1 MDIIQNLIIHDVIR
15 QRKIAFNQLANGLQ
29 ILGFQD
35 EMKQHNDHFEE
46 LFVVK
51 EKLTAS
57 NVLNTLNFQDKLNAD
72 EEKTK
77 QFLLEY
83 FENSSNKQLKNFLV
97 FSTGAP
103 VIPVFAMGKID
114 INFDTSTS
122 IFASTCMKSITI
134 LNNFLNMETFACC
147 SKAVLTNATKKFNCI

>member
-1 MDIIQNLIIHDVIR
+1 MDIIQNLITHDVIGR
-15 QRKIAFNQLANGLQ
+15 RKIAINQLANGLE

-57 NVLNTLNFQDKLNAD
+57 NVLNTFNFQDKLNAD
-72 EEKTK
+72 KEKTK

-103 VIPVFAMGKID
+103 IIPVFGMGKID

-122 IFASTCMKSITI
+122 IFASTCMKSVTI
-134 LNNFLNMETFACC
+134 FSEF
-147 SKAVLTNATKKFNCI
+147 SE